1 MHRPE
6 EKQLTR
12 SDVGR
17 EWSRRTRF
25 TRQQSEMQ
33 DASMTGDGGSAER
46 VDGAAL
52 LARGD
57 WAGARD
63 AFVGAL
69 AHDET
74 PESHD
79 GLARALWWLGLP
91 DDAIEHRE
99 RAFVLWKRNG
109 EETKAGGAAV
119 WLAPEHLAVYGNDAV
134 ANGWLARAERLLG
147 DTDSVERGWL
157 ELARGR
163 RSGVP
168 NERERSARAAYDIA
182 TAAGDADL
190 EVAALA
196 DLGLTAI

>member
-1 MHRPE
+1 
-6 EKQLTR
+6 
-12 SDVGR
+12 
-17 EWSRRTRF
+17 
-25 TRQQSEMQ
+25 MQ
-33 DASMTGDGGSAER
+33 DPTVTADDAPSTNSGNE
-46 VDGAAL
+46 L
-52 LARGD
+52 LASGD
-57 WAGARD
+57 WSQARD
-63 AFVGAL
+63 AFAAVLEGEESAE
-69 AHDET
+69 AHE
-74 PESHD
+74 

-99 RAFVLWKRNG
+99 RAFVLWKKEG
-109 EETKAGGAAV
+109 DETRAGGAAV
-119 WLAPEHLAVYGNDAV
+119 WLAREHLAVYGNDAV

-168 NERERSARAAYDIA
+168 NERERSARAAHDIA

-196 DLGLTAI
+196 DLG